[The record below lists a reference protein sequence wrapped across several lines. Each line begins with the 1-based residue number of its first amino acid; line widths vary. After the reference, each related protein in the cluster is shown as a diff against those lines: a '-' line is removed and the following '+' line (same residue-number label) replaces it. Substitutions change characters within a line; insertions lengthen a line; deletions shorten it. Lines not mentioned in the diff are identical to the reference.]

1 MEVFILKM
9 SKENRWVLSRAGIFN
24 YWYYDEEYFDF
35 YDGRMLIRGPNASG
49 KSVTMQ
55 SFITLL
61 LDGNYHPSRLD
72 SFGSNARKLEDY
84 VLGEQGPGQKNE
96 AIAYLFLEFKRQNV
110 FVSVGMGIRA
120 KRGTSPDTWYFV
132 LTDGRRFGIDIFFYE
147 KIGDQKIPLT
157 KKKFENL
164 IGDGGKVFSSRK
176 DYMEEVNKILF
187 GFENIEDFENLIDLI
202 VRIRTPKLSRD
213 IKPDTVCRMLQ
224 ESLPALSESDLRSLS
239 DSIENMD
246 KIQTEL
252 KNLEIIKDVLE
263 KLKKVYDEYNQLLLA
278 QSIFRVVESSK
289 EYYSLKKELENTQTE
304 LEKKSK
310 LKAQIEEKIEDL
322 KKEQESLSFRL
333 ENIKESDVFKLQTEL
348 STIEEELKNIE
359 SQKTKKIS
367 QLNAASQKLEK
378 ERQELKALEEDLEK
392 CRKRIKDY
400 IDEGKLLVEFIGFQR
415 FLETLDMYLLQ
426 NGSLDI
432 LKEELSSFLSQVE
445 IVLKNYEKLSEIKK
459 DLDDLYRNL
468 DRNRTEAQKVE
479 GEIQNLLFQ
488 LEDVKNSLKNAISI
502 YFEQNEV
509 FKAQDEQKT
518 VIFQAINSCEKKGD
532 YGRIYSILDDIYNFH
547 YLAISDTIR
556 RLEFEIETLNSQI
569 KAKKEEIE
577 KIKSQKDDE
586 IILSPQQKKVRDR
599 LLQKGVPF
607 IPFYMAVDFKD
618 GVDERK
624 KAIIEDALSS
634 LGILNALIVPEKY
647 KDVLSDLMDD
657 EKEMILIS
665 KPAYFSHLLNQF
677 LEVANFDGPIE
688 LKQEVAAVI
697 DSIFATEKDD
707 GIYICEDG
715 RFGSG
720 ILKGRTTTC
729 ENARFIGIENRRRY
743 RQMLISQLEDE
754 IQKISLELE
763 GKKQEKNV
771 QKTLLEKLKE
781 ERNSFPSMVDLDT
794 AFEMIEERE
803 NHKSK
808 LQKEI
813 EFLEKKIRELLGR
826 ENSLK
831 HEISVIA
838 TKLSVTATRDNFLKL
853 RQEAQKLERLL
864 FVLEKE
870 TEMEK
875 VVSNSATTKKKL
887 ILQIEESL
895 QSLSLDLQ
903 NLKARWENLDVRR
916 TEIVRRLSSDDA
928 QKLFEEEKRAIQ
940 RLNSIPKEIEDFNK
954 SLQETIAKIS
964 QLETLIEIKGLHL
977 EKAKEEYS
985 NSLEILKI
993 ELGFG
998 FVFREENLE
1007 DEKRLLE
1014 FAKEKSSFASE
1025 FKSKD
1030 LNQVLQRLISAHYA
1044 AQVQLAE
1051 FGANLY
1057 LKEDDKTGYAR
1068 YLWTAKKDGRLLSF
1082 YEFLEKI
1089 ESEIIEKKNLIT
1101 QQERE
1106 LFEEVLIKDIGRRI
1120 SSKIMLAQDWV
1131 KRMNALMDGMDLSG
1145 ALKFRLSW
1153 EQKKQELEDELSTAE
1168 LIGLMSKDLSIATD
1182 EDKQKVV
1189 RHFRARIERAKRL
1202 QDSPDSFRSLYEIM
1216 KEILDYRQWFEFRL
1230 YYQRGMENKR
1240 ELTNNAY
1247 DKFSG
1252 GEKALSI
1259 YVPLLAALCAKYQ
1272 SAASFAPRIIAL
1284 DEAFAGVD
1292 ENNIEKMFELIEN
1305 LEFDYIMNS
1314 QILWGDYK
1322 TVPGL
1327 CIYELISDRS
1337 KGCVLK
1343 VKYIWNGYKKVL
1355 VEI

>member
-1 MEVFILKM
+1 MKM
-9 SKENRWVLSRAGIFN
+9 SKENRWVLSRAGVFN

-84 VLGEQGPGQKNE
+84 VLGDQGPGQKNE
-96 AIAYLFLEFKRQNV
+96 AIAYLFLEFKKQNI
-110 FVSVGMGIRA
+110 FVSIGMGIRA

-157 KKKFENL
+157 RKKFENL

-187 GFENIEDFENLIDLI
+187 GFENIEDFENLIELI
-202 VRIRTPKLSRD
+202 VRIRAPKLSKD
-213 IKPDTVCRMLQ
+213 IKPDTVYKMLQ
-224 ESLPALSESDLRSLS
+224 ESLPALSESDLRALS

-246 KIQTEL
+246 RIQTEL

-263 KLKKVYDEYNQLLLA
+263 RLKKVYDEYNKHLLA
-278 QSIFRVVESSK
+278 KSIFSVLESSK
-289 EYYSLKKELENTQTE
+289 EYLNLKKEV
-304 LEKKSK
+304 EKAKADVEK
-310 LKAQIEEKIEDL
+310 NRELKAQIEEKIEEL
-322 KKEQESLSFRL
+322 KKEQESLTLRL
-333 ENIKESDVFKLQTEL
+333 ESIKESDIFKLQKEL
-348 STIEEELKNIE
+348 LNIKEELRELDEQKNKKL
-359 SQKTKKIS
+359 SQINS
-367 QLNAASQKLEK
+367 ASQKLEK
-378 ERQELKALEEDLEK
+378 ERQQLIALEEELEK
-392 CRKRIKDY
+392 YKRKIKDSVE
-400 IDEGKLLVEFIGFQR
+400 EGKLLIESIGFQR
-415 FLETLDMYLLQ
+415 FSETLDMYLLEQ
-426 NGSLDI
+426 GSLDI
-432 LKEELSSFLSQVE
+432 LKDELSSFLSQVE
-445 IVLKNYEKLSEIKK
+445 IALKNYEKLNEIKK
-459 DLDDLYRNL
+459 DLDGLYREL
-468 DRNRTEAQKVE
+468 DMNRAESQKVE
-479 GEIQNLLFQ
+479 EEIQNLLFQ
-488 LEDVKNSLKNAISI
+488 LEEVKNSLKNAISI

-509 FKAQDEQKT
+509 FKAQDEQRT
-518 VIFQAINSCEKKGD
+518 AIFQAINSCEKKGD

-547 YLAISDTIR
+547 YLSISDTIR
-556 RLEFEIETLNSQI
+556 RLEFEIEVLNNQI

-577 KIKSQKDDE
+577 RIRSQKDDE
-586 IILSPQQKKVRDR
+586 IILSSQQKKVRDR

-618 GVDERK
+618 GVDEKK
-624 KAIIEDALSS
+624 KAIIEDALSC

-647 KDVLSDLMDD
+647 KDVLSDLLDD

-665 KPAYFSHLLNQF
+665 KPAYFSHTINQF

-697 DSIFATEKDD
+697 DSIFATEKDE
-707 GIYICEDG
+707 GVYICEDG

-720 ILKGRTTTC
+720 ILKGRTTTS

-754 IQKISLELE
+754 VQKLSVELDN
-763 GKKQEKNV
+763 KKQERNAQKNLV
-771 QKTLLEKLKE
+771 EKLKN
-781 ERNSFPSMVDLDT
+781 ERDSFPSLVDLDT

-803 NHKSK
+803 NQKLK

-813 EFLEKKIRELLGR
+813 EFLEKKTRELLSK

-838 TKLSVTATRDNFLKL
+838 TKLSVTAAKDNFLKL
-853 RQEAQKLERLL
+853 AQEAQKLKS
-864 FVLEKE
+864 VLVDLENEVEKE
-870 TEMEK
+870 K
-875 VVSNSATTKKKL
+875 LVSRTVTSKREQT
-887 ILQIEESL
+887 LQIEESL
-895 QSLSLDLQ
+895 QNLSSDLQSLKTRWESLSLK
-903 NLKARWENLDVRR
+903 KA
-916 TEIVRRLSSDDA
+916 EIEKRLSSDDA
-928 QKLFEEEKRAIQ
+928 QKLFGEQQKAIE
-940 RLNSIPKEIEDFNK
+940 RLDSIPKEIESFNRN
-954 SLQETIAKIS
+954 LQEVIAKIS
-964 QLETLIEIKGLHL
+964 RLETQIETKGLQL
-977 EKAKEEYS
+977 EKAKVEYT
-985 NSLEILKI
+985 NSLEVLKI
-993 ELGFG
+993 ELSFG
-998 FVFREENLE
+998 FVWKEENLE
-1007 DEKRLLE
+1007 DETKLLE
-1014 FAKEKSSFASE
+1014 FAKEKSSFANE

-1030 LNQVLQRLISAHYA
+1030 LNQVLQRLISAYYE

-1051 FGANLY
+1051 FGANLN
-1057 LKEDDKTGYAR
+1057 LKEDNKTGYAR
-1068 YLWTAKKDGRLLSF
+1068 YLWTAKKDGRVLSL
-1082 YEFLEKI
+1082 YEFLERI
-1089 ESEIIEKKNLIT
+1089 DSEIIEKKNLIT

-1106 LFEEVLIKDIGRRI
+1106 LFEEVLAKDIGFKI
-1120 SSKIMLAQDWV
+1120 SRKIMLAQDWV
-1131 KRMNALMDGMDLSG
+1131 KRMNELMDGMDLSG
-1145 ALKFRLSW
+1145 NLKFRLSW
-1153 EQKKQELEDELSTAE
+1153 EQKKQELEDELSTSE
-1168 LIGLMSKDLSIATD
+1168 LVKLISKDPATASD
-1182 EDKQKVV
+1182 SDRQKIVK
-1189 RHFRARIERAKRL
+1189 HFRVRIERAKRL

-1230 YYQRGMENKR
+1230 YFQRGAENRR

-1355 VEI
+1355 VEL

>member
-1 MEVFILKM
+1 MTM
-9 SKENRWVLSRAGIFN
+9 SKGNRWVLSRAGVFN

-84 VLGEQGPGQKNE
+84 VLGDQGPGQKNE
-96 AIAYLFLEFKRQNV
+96 AIAYLFLEFKKQNV
-110 FVSVGMGIRA
+110 FVSVGIGIRA

-157 KKKFENL
+157 RKKFENL

-187 GFENIEDFENLIDLI
+187 GFENIEDFENLIELI
-202 VRIRTPKLSRD
+202 VRIRAPKLSKD
-213 IKPDTVCRMLQ
+213 IKPDSVYKMLQ
-224 ESLPALSESDLRSLS
+224 ESLPALSESDLRALS

-246 KIQTEL
+246 RIQTEL

-263 KLKKVYDEYNQLLLA
+263 KLKKVYDEYNKLLLA
-278 QSIFRVVESSK
+278 QSILNMLEKSK
-289 EYYSLKKELENTQTE
+289 EYFSLKKD
-304 LEKKSK
+304 LEKAQAEVEKNREEK
-310 LKAQIEEKIEDL
+310 LKIEEKIEEL
-322 KKEQESLSFRL
+322 KKEQESLTLRL
-333 ENIKESDVFKLQTEL
+333 ESIKENDIFKLQKELLNIKE
-348 STIEEELKNIE
+348 ELKEVDEQKNKKL
-359 SQKTKKIS
+359 SQINS
-367 QLNAASQKLEK
+367 ASQKLEK
-378 ERQELKALEEDLEK
+378 ERQQLIALEEELERYK
-392 CRKRIKDY
+392 RKIKDSVK
-400 IDEGKLLVEFIGFQR
+400 EGKLLIESIGFQR
-415 FLETLDMYLLQ
+415 FLETLDMYILEQ
-426 NGSLDI
+426 GSLDI
-432 LKEELSSFLSQVE
+432 LKDELSSFLSQVE
-445 IVLKNYEKLSEIKK
+445 IALKNYEKLGEIKK
-459 DLDDLYRNL
+459 DLDGFYKEL
-468 DRNRTEAQKVE
+468 DMNKAEAQKVE
-479 GEIQNLLFQ
+479 EEIQNLLLQ
-488 LEDVKNSLKNAISI
+488 LEEVKNSLKNAISI

-509 FKAQDEQKT
+509 FKALDDQRT
-518 VIFQAINSCEKKGD
+518 AIFQAINSCERKGD

-556 RLEFEIETLNSQI
+556 RLEFEIETLNGQV

-618 GVDERK
+618 GVDEKK
-624 KAIIEDALSS
+624 KAIIEDALNC
-634 LGILNALIVPEKY
+634 LGILNALIVPEKH
-647 KDVLSDLMDD
+647 KDILSDLMDD

-677 LEVANFDGPIE
+677 LEVADFDGPIE

-707 GIYICEDG
+707 GIYISEDG
-715 RFGSG
+715 RFGSS

-754 IQKISLELE
+754 VQKLSVELDN
-763 GKKQEKNV
+763 KKQERNAQKNLV
-771 QKTLLEKLKE
+771 EKLKN
-781 ERNSFPSMVDLDT
+781 ERNSFPSLVDLDT
-794 AFEMIEERE
+794 AFEMIEEKEDR
-803 NHKSK
+803 KAK

-813 EFLEKKIRELLGR
+813 EFLEKKIRELLTK
-826 ENSLK
+826 ENNLK
-831 HEISVIA
+831 HDISVIA
-838 TKLSVTATRDNFLKL
+838 TKLSVVAAKDNFLKL
-853 RQEAQKLERLL
+853 SKDAQKLKSLL
-864 FVLEKE
+864 VDLENQVEKE
-870 TEMEK
+870 K
-875 VVSNSATTKKKL
+875 LVSRTLDLRKDQ
-887 ILQIEESL
+887 ILQIEENV
-895 QSLSLDLQ
+895 QNLSFDLQ
-903 NLKARWENLDVRR
+903 VLKTRLEGLELKKI
-916 TEIVRRLSSDDA
+916 EIEKRLSSDDA
-928 QKLFEEEKRAIQ
+928 QKLFEEQQKAIE
-940 RLNSIPKEIEDFNK
+940 RLDSIPKEIESFNK
-954 SLQETIAKIS
+954 NLQEIVAKIS
-964 QLETLIEIKGLHL
+964 RHEALIETKALQL
-977 EKAKEEYS
+977 EKAKIEYT
-985 NSLEILKI
+985 NSLEVLKI
-993 ELGFG
+993 ELSFG
-998 FVFREENLE
+998 FVWKEENIE
-1007 DEKRLLE
+1007 DESKLLE
-1014 FAKEKSSFASE
+1014 FAKEKSSFAYE
-1025 FKSKD
+1025 YKSKD
-1030 LNQVLQRLISAHYA
+1030 LNQVLQKLITAHYE

-1057 LKEDDKTGYAR
+1057 LKEDERTGYAR
-1068 YLWTAKKDGRLLSF
+1068 YLWTAKKDGRLLSL
-1082 YEFLEKI
+1082 YEFLERI
-1089 ESEIIEKKNLIT
+1089 DSEIIEKKNLIT

-1106 LFEEVLIKDIGRRI
+1106 LFEEVLAKDIGFKI
-1120 SSKIMLAQDWV
+1120 SRKIMLAQDWV
-1131 KRMNALMDGMDLSG
+1131 KRMNELMDGMDLSG
-1145 ALKFRLSW
+1145 NLKFRLSW
-1153 EQKKQELEDELSTAE
+1153 EQKKQELEDELSTSE
-1168 LIGLMSKDLSIATD
+1168 LVKLISKDPATASD
-1182 EDKQKVV
+1182 TDRQKIVK
-1189 RHFRARIERAKRL
+1189 HFRARIERAKRL
-1202 QDSPDSFRSLYEIM
+1202 HDSPESFQSLYEIM

-1230 YYQRGMENKR
+1230 YFQRGEDNRR

-1327 CIYELISDRS
+1327 CIYELISDRN